1 MKKFNYI
8 GSFILLI
15 VVSLLSISM
24 GSVNIPLETTLTSL
38 YNLITN
44 VGATGS
50 EQQIIMAIRIPRV
63 LSAGLV
69 GMALALSGATMQGL
83 LKNPLADGSTL
94 GVSAG
99 GSLGAVI
106 AIITGFSLPFLPF
119 TGVMLSAIFFA
130 FLSMLFILW
139 ATYRIDRTLS
149 SSTLILMGIVFSMFV
164 NSVISL
170 LLVFYDDKIEQ
181 IIFWAMGSL
190 SGTTYQDVLMLFAIF
205 VVFGGIIL
213 VHAEE
218 VNAFS
223 LGEEQARN
231 LGVDVQKV
239 RMLLLISV
247 AALIGTAVA
256 IAGTI
261 GFVGLVVP
269 HISRMLVGPNH
280 KRLYPMTIMF
290 GAIFLMLTDLI
301 ARTIAAPLELPIGI
315 ITSFIGAIVFI
326 FIFKNQKR
334 GS

>member
-1 MKKFNYI
+1 
-8 GSFILLI
+8 
-15 VVSLLSISM
+15 
-24 GSVNIPLETTLTSL
+24 
-38 YNLITN
+38 
-44 VGATGS
+44 
-50 EQQIIMAIRIPRV
+50 
-63 LSAGLV
+63 
-69 GMALALSGATMQGL
+69 
-83 LKNPLADGSTL
+83 
-94 GVSAG
+94 
-99 GSLGAVI
+99 
-106 AIITGFSLPFLPF
+106 
-119 TGVMLSAIFFA
+119 MLSAIFFA

-181 IIFWAMGSL
+181 IIFWTMGSL
-190 SGTTYQDVLMLFAIF
+190 SGTTYQDVLMLFTIF

-280 KRLYPMTIMF
+280 KRLYPMAIMF